1 MAVGTAIGIGHAS
14 MVAGTADPAGI
25 GCTDGTRAALGV
37 RGARLLAMTIW
48 IRSAH
53 QACLAVGLDEAGP
66 AHCARWV
73 AKLAPRDAAHT
84 APIGAAVRAAR
95 AGMVA
100 GAAHT
105 AAIRGTDPA

>member
-66 AHCARWV
+66 AHCARWI
-73 AKLAPRDAAHT
+73 AELASRNAAYT
-84 APIGAAVRAAR
+84 SAIGAAVRAAR